1 MGLRGPLRSPT
12 SRRGQAEIK
21 RRQREAEKAKTPPP
35 PPAATEPSCTPPG
48 QVGKLPTPPKCFTRE
63 QAEAYQNLVVDLLAA
78 RVPLER
84 VDGHAL
90 AMAVRCLAA
99 VEGAERIANDGEAT
113 HDQRLSAYRLMS
125 AYSKD
130 LKDWLQ
136 IVCAA
141 PAARARIGLKAAPE
155 RKLGPLAQ
163 LIAMK
168 QGRKA

>member
-1 MGLRGPLRSPT
+1 MGLRGPLRNPN
-12 SRRGQAEIK
+12 SRRGQAEVK
-21 RRQREAEKAKTPPP
+21 RRQKLADSPKPVTLV
-35 PPAATEPSCTPPG
+35 ATKPECIPSAPI
-48 QVGKLPTPPKCFTRE
+48 GKLPTPPKCFTRE

-90 AMAVRCLAA
+90 AMAVRCISAI
-99 VEGAERIANDGEAT
+99 EGAERIANDGEST
-113 HDQRLSAYRLMS
+113 TEQILGAYRLMS

-141 PAARARIGLKAAPE
+141 PGARARIGLKPPPE
-155 RKLGPLAQ
+155 KKESKIAEFLARRE
-163 LIAMK
+163 ARR
-168 QGRKA
+168 GN

>member
-12 SRRGQAEIK
+12 SRRGQAEIRK
-21 RRQREAEKAKTPPP
+21 RQKLADNPAPP
-35 PPAATEPSCTPPG
+35 PPAATESACTPSAPI
-48 QVGKLPTPPKCFTRE
+48 GKLPTPPKCFTRE

-99 VEGAERIANDGEAT
+99 VEGAEQIANDGEST
-113 HDQRLSAYRLMS
+113 TEQRLAAYRLMS

-141 PAARARIGLKAAPE
+141 PAARARIGLKSAPE
-155 RKLGPLAQ
+155 RKPGPLAQ

>member
-1 MGLRGPLRSPT
+1 MGLRGPLRNPN
-12 SRRGQAEIK
+12 SRRGQAEIRK
-21 RRQREAEKAKTPPP
+21 RQKLADNPAPPP
-35 PPAATEPSCTPPG
+35 LPATEPACIPSAP
-48 QVGKLPTPPKCFTRE
+48 VGKLPTPPKCFTRE
-63 QAEAYQNLVVDLLAA
+63 QAEQFQNLVVDLLAA

-84 VDGHAL
+84 VDAHAI

-99 VEGAERIANDGEAT
+99 IEGAERIANDGEST

-130 LKDWLQ
+130 MKDWLQ

-141 PAARARIGLKAAPE
+141 PGARARIGLKSAPE
-155 RKLGPLAQ
+155 RKPGPLAQ
-163 LIAMK
+163 LIALK